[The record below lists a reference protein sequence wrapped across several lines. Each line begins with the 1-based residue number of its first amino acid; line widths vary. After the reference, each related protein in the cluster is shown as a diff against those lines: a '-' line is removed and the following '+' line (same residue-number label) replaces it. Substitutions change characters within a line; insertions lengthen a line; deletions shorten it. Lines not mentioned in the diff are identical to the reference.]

1 MGFSPIYHL
10 PIWDIQQ
17 EINEYQHNFNMDK
30 KRITSNIL
38 QSLDENHQFFYLNM
52 NIAFHEQNT
61 FLDTLICEDEN
72 KLLHYILKTIHQHS
86 SGPNLGHLKPQKTVK
101 SSL

>member
-1 MGFSPIYHL
+1 M
-10 PIWDIQQ
+10 QQ
-17 EINEYQHNFNMDK
+17 EINEYQHNFNMDRK
-30 KRITSNIL
+30 EELITFL
-38 QSLDENHQFFYLNM
+38 QSLDENHQFFYLDM
-52 NIAFHEQNT
+52 KIAFHEYKI

-86 SGPNLGHLKPQKTVK
+86 SGPNLGHLKSQKTVK